1 MSNIPNK
8 QHNFEI
14 GYTPFNFFYST
25 NRQDFPKGIGG
36 CSILEEEQKIGQ
48 LKCDDDSSIDK
59 CYQLELCKNKDL
71 VKDMY
76 DKRNYNSTSTRGYDD
91 LQIKYNYGILKSI
104 NLTAGIIGS
113 ILFARY
119 LSKM

>member
-71 VKDMY
+71 VIFILNFNSALNPVKKDKEGKK
-76 DKRNYNSTSTRGYDD
+76 DKNRFP
-91 LQIKYNYGILKSI
+91 
-104 NLTAGIIGS
+104 AH
-113 ILFARY
+113 
-119 LSKM
+119 